1 MNKAE
6 SPTLQSFASHLFKD
20 VIGYGALAASSV
32 AHLGCLRSP
41 VVRRI
46 LYKQIYFT
54 GIEALFPV
62 SMAGLLVGLA
72 VISQMSEVLGSGV
85 ALNVRAIKLL
95 VVRELGTLL
104 TALIVLARSG
114 SAVASEL
121 ASMKQRGEI
130 RALYLMGID
139 PEDYLIVPR
148 VLGVCISVFVLTF
161 YFQFMAT
168 IGGMV
173 VASAIYQVSFVNYIA
188 AFSAALDWNAVL
200 VSMAKSILYGGII
213 ASVCCH
219 HGIYAGH
226 AAAMIPRS
234 TETAMIRTLGLL
246 FLTDAAFAILTV

>member
-1 MNKAE
+1 MSKPE
-6 SPTLQSFASHLFKD
+6 TPTLPGFVSHLFRD
-20 VIGYGALAASSV
+20 LFGYGAMAVGSLM
-32 AHLGCLRSP
+32 HLGGLRLP
-41 VVRRI
+41 VIRRI

-62 SMAGLLVGLA
+62 SMAGLLVGFA
-72 VISQMSEVLGSGV
+72 VISQMSDVLGSGV

-114 SAVASEL
+114 SAVAAEL

-130 RALYLMGID
+130 RALYLLGID

-148 VLGVCISVFVLTF
+148 VLGVCVSVFVLTF

-168 IGGMV
+168 IGGMAM
-173 VASAIYQVSFVNYIA
+173 ASAIYQVSFASYLA
-188 AFSAALDWNAVL
+188 AFSASLDWLAVL
-200 VSMAKSILYGGII
+200 VSMAKSILYGLII
-213 ASVCCH
+213 ATVCCH
-219 HGIYAGH
+219 HGIYAGQ
-226 AAAMIPRS
+226 AAAMIPRC

-246 FLTDAAFAILTV
+246 FLTDAAFAIFTV

>member
-1 MNKAE
+1 MSKTA
-6 SPTLQSFASHLFKD
+6 SPTLQGFASHLLRD
-20 VIGYGALAASSV
+20 LVGYGALTVGSL

-95 VVRELGTLL
+95 VVQELGTLL

-148 VLGVCISVFVLTF
+148 MLGVCVSVFVLTF

-168 IGGMV
+168 IGGMA
-173 VASAIYQVSFVNYIA
+173 VASAIYQVSFATYLA
-188 AFSAALDWNAVL
+188 AFSASLDWLAVL
-200 VSMAKSILYGGII
+200 TSMAKSILYGVII
-213 ASVCCH
+213 ATVCCH
-219 HGIYAGH
+219 HGIYAGQ

-246 FLTDAAFAILTV
+246 FLTDAAFAVFLV